1 MNYKELY
8 NRVLLLISSPAKAWE
23 EIVLEEDR
31 QKVFMGFVYPMI
43 GLASLAVFLGTLF
56 THGWGGPKSFQI
68 AMTECCSIA
77 IALFGGFYLAAYI
90 LNKLLIKFLNK
101 SDDLL
106 SSQRLIGYS
115 LVVVFLLQ
123 IVNGILP
130 NFNIVSWFLQ
140 FYTVYIVWEASSV
153 FFKIIDKDRLKFTLL
168 TSFLLL
174 ACPLIIEFLFNKLVF
189 ILN

>member
-1 MNYKELY
+1 MNYKELF
-8 NRVLLLISSPAKAWE
+8 NRALLLISSPAKAWE
-23 EIVLEEDR
+23 EIILEEDR

-43 GLASLAVFLGTLF
+43 GLVSLAVFLGALF

-68 AMTECCSIA
+68 AMTDCCSIA
-77 IALFGGFYLAAYI
+77 IALFGGFYFAAYI
-90 LNKLLIKFLNK
+90 LNKLVIRFFNK

-123 IVNGILP
+123 IVNGVLP
-130 NFNIVSWFLQ
+130 SFNIVSWFLQ

-168 TSFLLL
+168 ASFLLL
-174 ACPLIIEFLFNKLVF
+174 ACPLIIELLFNKLVF